1 MFICCARR
9 LNEIYTRYIMTK
21 IHTIVYIYILLV
33 FILID
38 RIVCVVLL
46 ATSPLM
52 NIHNLKSALAC
63 AASVYHH
70 TAHLPRRHAT

>member
-21 IHTIVYIYILLV
+21 IHTIVYVYILLV

-38 RIVCVVLL
+38 FIGCSLFLQTNWSRSNTLDTFI
-46 ATSPLM
+46 
-52 NIHNLKSALAC
+52 
-63 AASVYHH
+63 
-70 TAHLPRRHAT
+70 